1 MIEVVDAAVAVADMT
16 AEAVAAVTAGV
27 VVEAVAVVIEEAV
40 EAEEEVME
48 VILYNF
54 STIVYLANRIR
65 WGFFLYQF
73 NSGN

>member
-1 MIEVVDAAVAVADMT
+1 MIEVVDAAVVVV
-16 AEAVAAVTAGV
+16 EAVAAVTAGA
-27 VVEAVAVVIEEAV
+27 VVEAVAVVTEEAV